1 MRLPFFWCGK
11 RDLNPYGVNHTPL
24 KRARLPVPP
33 LPRVRLA
40 RNILYYTLFFQ
51 NVKCFFKKNQNF
63 SEIFF
68 LKTIDKIIP
77 FVYNIEVVNRRHN
90 LCGYG
95 GIGRRAR
102 FRFQWGQLRE
112 GSSPFTR
119 TNRKGIRNAYPF
131 SIGLVKLI
139 VLRAHILLAKYATEH
154 REKQIKFSITF
165 NAVLVELFKSFC
177 P

>member
-1 MRLPFFWCGK
+1 MICTQTSCVMICHYSVMDKKSRINMIRLFWCGK

-63 SEIFF
+63 SENFF

-102 FRFQWGQLRE
+102 FRF
-112 GSSPFTR
+112 
-119 TNRKGIRNAYPF
+119 
-131 SIGLVKLI
+131 
-139 VLRAHILLAKYATEH
+139 
-154 REKQIKFSITF
+154 
-165 NAVLVELFKSFC
+165 
-177 P
+177 